1 MSWKKKFV
9 RNWGRLGM
17 KFNTMI
23 MEDALDALIDYRG
36 KTPKKSKTG
45 IMTLSAKSVKN
56 NHIDYSQCY
65 FISEEEYEKF
75 MVRGFPKKGDILLT
89 TEAPLGLVARLDRND
104 VAIAQRLLTLRG
116 KENVLDNDYL
126 LYYLQ
131 SPIGQASLKARETGT
146 TVTGIK
152 QAEFRKIEIEIPDY
166 EVQKKVSGIL
176 RVIDQKI
183 ELNNAINNNLEEQ
196 LSALF
201 VNMFGHFIDS
211 LDNSDIKLGDLIE
224 SVDNR
229 GKTPPLSDE
238 PTDYPII
245 DVRALSGNSRIIDY
259 ANCTKY
265 VSKETYNNW
274 FRSGHP
280 KEYDILIS
288 TVGSLAEMKI
298 FLGTTGCIAQ
308 NVVGFRTKGISP
320 LYLYQ
325 YLNYIKNDLVAYNIG
340 SVQPSIKVTHI
351 IKHSIYVASKE
362 DVEIFDSIAQDITKK
377 IFVNCQDNEALKQ
390 IRDTLLPKLMS
401 GELDVSNIEI

>member
-1 MSWKKKFV
+1 
-9 RNWGRLGM
+9 M

-23 MEDALDALIDYRG
+23 MEDALEALIDYRG

-183 ELNNAINNNLEEQ
+183 ELNNAINNNLEQ
-196 LSALF
+196 QMKALYKF
-201 VNMFGHFIDS
+201 WFIDFEPFNGEKPENWSKTDIYSIADIIYGAPFSSKLFNTDGVGKPIIRIRDLKNQEFVTYTTEEHPKGHLIQPGDIIVGMDGEFRPYIWGNESAWLNQRVCIFENKRPKGKAFVFFTIKPLLNVIEQTQVATTVIHIGKKDYDAFEITLPDKTS
-211 LDNSDIKLGDLIE
+211 LDRFDEITAPMIDQI
-224 SVDNR
+224 VTNR
-229 GKTPPLSDE
+229 LENKQLA
-238 PTDYPII
+238 
-245 DVRALSGNSRIIDY
+245 AL
-259 ANCTKY
+259 
-265 VSKETYNNW
+265 
-274 FRSGHP
+274 
-280 KEYDILIS
+280 
-288 TVGSLAEMKI
+288 
-298 FLGTTGCIAQ
+298 
-308 NVVGFRTKGISP
+308 
-320 LYLYQ
+320 
-325 YLNYIKNDLVAYNIG
+325 
-340 SVQPSIKVTHI
+340 
-351 IKHSIYVASKE
+351 
-362 DVEIFDSIAQDITKK
+362 
-377 IFVNCQDNEALKQ
+377 
-390 IRDTLLPKLMS
+390 RDALLPKLMS
-401 GELDVSNIEI
+401 GELDVSNIDL

>member
-1 MSWKKKFV
+1 
-9 RNWGRLGM
+9 M
-17 KFNTMI
+17 KFNTMK

-45 IMTLSAKSVKN
+45 IITLSAKSVKN

-176 RVIDQKI
+176 RIIDQKI
-183 ELNNAINNNLEEQ
+183 ELNNAINNNLLQ
-196 LSALF
+196 QALAVYKAWFCDYVLSDGVLPESWHITTIDALSSL
-201 VNMFGHFIDS
+201 VTRGIAPKYDDSSNQIVLNQKCIRDHTIDVS
-211 LDNSDIKLGDLIE
+211 LARRHLQKRINEKWISKGDLLINSTGTGTLGRVAQVWFDTNNMTVDSHVTIVRPKAPILQSYIGFWGLSHESEIE
-224 SVDNR
+224 AQHTGSTGQTELPRDRVKALELLLPDEDTLIKFNGLVIPMTDIVVSNQKENAR
-229 GKTPPLSDE
+229 LSQ
-238 PTDYPII
+238 
-245 DVRALSGNSRIIDY
+245 L
-259 ANCTKY
+259 
-265 VSKETYNNW
+265 
-274 FRSGHP
+274 
-280 KEYDILIS
+280 
-288 TVGSLAEMKI
+288 
-298 FLGTTGCIAQ
+298 
-308 NVVGFRTKGISP
+308 
-320 LYLYQ
+320 
-325 YLNYIKNDLVAYNIG
+325 
-340 SVQPSIKVTHI
+340 
-351 IKHSIYVASKE
+351 
-362 DVEIFDSIAQDITKK
+362 
-377 IFVNCQDNEALKQ
+377 
-390 IRDTLLPKLMS
+390 RDTLLPKLMS

>member
-17 KFNTMI
+17 KFNTMK

-36 KTPKKSKTG
+36 KTPQKSKTG

-183 ELNNAINNNLEEQ
+183 ELNNAINNNLSPHLCKAQIAAKQRRQIPKPDEG
-196 LSALF
+196 LHTDGK
-201 VNMFGHFIDS
+201 V
-211 LDNSDIKLGDLIE
+211 
-224 SVDNR
+224 SVR
-229 GKTPPLSDE
+229 G
-238 PTDYPII
+238 
-245 DVRALSGNSRIIDY
+245 
-259 ANCTKY
+259 
-265 VSKETYNNW
+265 
-274 FRSGHP
+274 
-280 KEYDILIS
+280 
-288 TVGSLAEMKI
+288 
-298 FLGTTGCIAQ
+298 
-308 NVVGFRTKGISP
+308 
-320 LYLYQ
+320 
-325 YLNYIKNDLVAYNIG
+325 
-340 SVQPSIKVTHI
+340 
-351 IKHSIYVASKE
+351 
-362 DVEIFDSIAQDITKK
+362 
-377 IFVNCQDNEALKQ
+377 DNEETAEQ
-390 IRDTLLPKLMS
+390 FSSLLAA
-401 GELDVSNIEI
+401 

>member
-1 MSWKKKFV
+1 
-9 RNWGRLGM
+9 M

-65 FISEEEYEKF
+65 FISEDEYEKF

-183 ELNNAINNNLEEQ
+183 ELNNAINNNLEQ
-196 LSALF
+196 QAQALF
-201 VNMFGHFIDS
+201 KEWFIDNPENIYWS
-211 LDNSDIKLGDLIE
+211 AGTFRELIQSTLNGDW
-224 SVDNR
+224 
-229 GKTPPLSDE
+229 G
-238 PTDYPII
+238 
-245 DVRALSGNSRIIDY
+245 
-259 ANCTKY
+259 
-265 VSKETYNNW
+265 KETPTGNNIEKVYCI
-274 FRSGHP
+274 RGADIPEVKAGNKGKMPTRYILPKNLANKKLEAGDIVVEISGGSPTQSTGRCTAITQSLLDRYDSSMVCTNFCKAIKP
-280 KEYDILIS
+280 KNGY
-288 TVGSLAEMKI
+288 SLFVYYYWQYLYEKSV
-298 FLGTTGCIAQ
+298 FFSYENGTTG
-308 NVVGFRTKGISP
+308 
-320 LYLYQ
+320 
-325 YLNYIKNDLVAYNIG
+325 IKNLDFTGFIETEPIIVPPFDK
-340 SVQPSIKVTHI
+340 VQAFDDYCKSIFNQVFANGKQ
-351 IKHSIYVASKE
+351 SEQLAS
-362 DVEIFDSIAQDITKK
+362 
-377 IFVNCQDNEALKQ
+377 L
-390 IRDTLLPKLMS
+390 RDTLLPRLMS
-401 GELDVSNIEI
+401 GELDVSDIDI